1 MPAVRATEHDCW
13 DDIWDQYEARLPQVA
28 AAEGPGPLATDP
40 PAAAPEEVRP
50 VPRRRR
56 LALVAGLF
64 AALGLAMVAEALQP
78 SLELAGALL
87 RQDAPGLLA
96 QVVMQPS
103 SRALQEE
110 LRCQAGLPSTDLPR
124 TDLPRTGMPDAAQRF
139 LGGLA
144 EQVAAGWADPGAVRQ
159 VLLARLAP
167 GAEVR
172 DPAMPV
178 LERLRNLRPQGWGG
192 LRLDIGP
199 SEGSGGFGLN
209 LAWRDGAWRATE
221 VALLDEPASPRG
233 GGRWELAVAGGG
245 RAMR

>member
-1 MPAVRATEHDCW
+1 VKAAEHDPW
-13 DDIWDQYEARLPQVA
+13 DDIWDQYEARLPA
-28 AAEGPGPLATDP
+28 AAMAEGPGSLAADP
-40 PAAAPEEVRP
+40 AHAATEEARP

-56 LALVAGLF
+56 LALLAGLL
-64 AALGLAMVAEALQP
+64 AALGLASVAEALQP

-96 QVVMQPS
+96 QVVMQPAS
-103 SRALQEE
+103 PALQEE
-110 LRCQAGLPSTDLPR
+110 LRRQAGLPR
-124 TDLPRTGMPDAAQRF
+124 TDQARTGQPRTGIPDGAQRF

-172 DPAMPV
+172 DPAMPP

-199 SEGSGGFGLN
+199 SEGTGGFGLN
-209 LAWRDGAWRATE
+209 LAWREGAWRATE
-221 VALLDEPASPRG
+221 IALLDEPASSRSA
-233 GGRWELAVAGGG
+233 GRWDLAVAGGG
-245 RAMR
+245 KALP

>member
-1 MPAVRATEHDCW
+1 VKAAENDPW
-13 DDIWDQYEARLPQVA
+13 DDIWDQYEARLPPA
-28 AAEGPGPLATDP
+28 ALAERPGPLEADP
-40 PAAAPEEVRP
+40 PHTAPEEARP
-50 VPRRRR
+50 APRRRR
-56 LALVAGLF
+56 LALLAGLF
-64 AALGLAMVAEALQP
+64 AALGLASVAEALQP

-96 QVVMQPS
+96 QVVMQPAS
-103 SRALQEE
+103 PALQEE
-110 LRCQAGLPSTDLPR
+110 LRRQAGLPRTDQPR
-124 TDLPRTGMPDAAQRF
+124 TSMPDGAQRF

-172 DPAMPV
+172 DPAMPP

-209 LAWRDGAWRATE
+209 LAWREGAWRATE
-221 VALLDEPASPRG
+221 IALLDEPASSHG
-233 GGRWELAVAGGG
+233 GGRWDLAVAGGG
-245 RAMR
+245 RAVP